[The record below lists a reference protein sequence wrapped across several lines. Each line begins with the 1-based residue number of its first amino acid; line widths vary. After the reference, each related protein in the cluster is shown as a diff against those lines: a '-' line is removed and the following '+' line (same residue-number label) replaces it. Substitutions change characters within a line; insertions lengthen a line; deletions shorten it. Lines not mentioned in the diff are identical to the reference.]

1 MTFIEIDGVVVPPL
15 LYTATEMSR
24 SLKIG
29 IEYLRK
35 LEKQGLPYYD
45 IGNEN
50 NPNLHRYDP
59 IEVWKWFCENI
70 KHSGGSK

>member
-1 MTFIEIDGVVVPPL
+1 MDFIEVDGIVVPCL
-15 LYTATEMSR
+15 LYTATEMAR

-29 IEYLRK
+29 IKYLRK
-35 LEKQGLPYYD
+35 LEKQGLPHYD

-59 IEVWKWFCENI
+59 IEVWKWFCANV
-70 KHSGGSK
+70 KHIGG